1 MKDLASKLN
10 EFIEVPE
17 GQARLTKLEERL
29 YRSLR
34 TQGERAT
41 KGRSISRC
49 VFESH
54 PGEEGARLVMIMEGR
69 YSVSV
74 GNQIVR
80 RFAGMPEVGSVI
92 VKRTDA
98 GAKVVL
104 RLVG

>member
-10 EFIEVPE
+10 EFIEAPE
-17 GQARLTKLEERL
+17 GQSRMTKLEERI

-49 VFESH
+49 IFEAHAS
-54 PGEEGARLVMIMEGR
+54 EDGARLVMIMEGR

-80 RFAGMPEVGSVI
+80 RFSGMPEVGSVV

-98 GAKVVL
+98 GARVTL